1 MLETYINDLK
11 VSINKIELELAKFET
26 DVSNAIRPFLT
37 NYNVS
42 VSFEE
47 SEMIKYFFFI
57 MILRSRFM
65 LSSYN
70 KEILEFNRQNVPDIT
85 EKELDEFYKN
95 NLEKLVNCRT
105 LMDIDE
111 TINTQFI
118 QYAVIML
125 INKIKD
131 ET

>member
-57 MILRSRFM
+57 MILRSKFM